1 MENVQNLE
9 KHDKGNTLRVMLDS
23 LHELGYTVN
32 YQVLNAKNF
41 NTPQN
46 RERIILVGNREGI
59 YFDFSKIKKNLLNP

>member
-59 YFDFSKIKKNLLNP
+59 YFDFSKIKKIC